1 MRILFIGDIVGKPGV
16 EIAVQAIPGYRRDES
31 IDLVIA
37 NGENA
42 ESGSG
47 ITPKIHKRLINAGV
61 DCITLGDHIYRKKDI
76 IPTLENK
83 SNIVKPANYPADAPG
98 KTWTVVKSETGKKVA
113 VFSAIGRVFMK
124 PADCPFAAVDKVLE
138 EIPDDVVIRFC
149 DFHAEA
155 TSDKQLMG
163 RHLDGRVTA
172 VCGTHTHV
180 PTADEQVLPGGTAY
194 ITDVGMTGPHES
206 ILGRKI
212 QNVLSATTSFKPI
225 PFDVAK
231 NDVQISGVVIEIEPK
246 TGRATKI
253 TRIKINER
261 QACLLYTSPSPRD
274 RG

>member
-16 EIAVQAIPGYRRDES
+16 EIVTRAIPGYRRQET
-31 IDLVIA
+31 IDLVIV

-47 ITPKIHKRLINAGV
+47 ITPSIHKRLIQAGV

-83 SNIVKPANYPADAPG
+83 SNIVKPANFPADAPG
-98 KTWTVVKSETGKKVA
+98 KTWTVVESETGKKVA
-113 VFSAIGRVFMK
+113 VFSAMGRVYMR
-124 PADCPFAAVDKVLE
+124 PVDCPFTAVDKVLE

-163 RHLDGRVTA
+163 RHLDGRVSA

-180 PTADEQVLPGGTAY
+180 PTADEQIFPGGTAY

-212 QNVLSATTSFKPI
+212 ERVLPATITFRPL

-231 NDVQISGVVIEIEPK
+231 GDVQISGVVIEVDPK
-246 TGRATKI
+246 TGKSSKI
-253 TRIKINER
+253 QRIKINEKR
-261 QACLLYTSPSPRD
+261 ADVLELED
-274 RG
+274 DE

>member
-1 MRILFIGDIVGKPGV
+1 MRILFLGDIVGKPGV
-16 EIAVQAIPGYRRDES
+16 EIMVQAISGYRRDES

-47 ITPKIHKRLINAGV
+47 ITPNIHKRLIKAGV

-76 IPTLENK
+76 IPTLENQ
-83 SNIVKPANYPADAPG
+83 SNIVKPANFPADAPG

-113 VFSAIGRVFMK
+113 VFCAMGRVYMR
-124 PADCPFAAVDKVLE
+124 PVDCPFAAVDRVLE

-180 PTADEQVLPGGTAY
+180 PTADEQILPGARL
-194 ITDVGMTGPHES
+194 I
-206 ILGRKI
+206 
-212 QNVLSATTSFKPI
+212 
-225 PFDVAK
+225 
-231 NDVQISGVVIEIEPK
+231 
-246 TGRATKI
+246 
-253 TRIKINER
+253 
-261 QACLLYTSPSPRD
+261 
-274 RG
+274 

>member
-31 IDLVIA
+31 IDVVIV

-76 IPTLENK
+76 IPTLENQ
-83 SNIVKPANYPADAPG
+83 SNIVKPANFPADAPG
-98 KTWTVVKSETGKKVA
+98 KTWTVIKSETGKKVA

-124 PADCPFAAVDKVLE
+124 PADCPFTAVNRVLE
-138 EIPDDVVIRFC
+138 EIPEDVVIRFC

-194 ITDVGMTGPHES
+194 ISDVGMTGPHES

-212 QNVLSATTSFKPI
+212 PNVLSATMTFRPI

-231 NDVQISGVVIEIEPK
+231 NDVQISGVVIEVEPK
-246 TGRATKI
+246 TGKATKI

-261 QACLLYTSPSPRD
+261 QAEMLELEED
-274 RG
+274 